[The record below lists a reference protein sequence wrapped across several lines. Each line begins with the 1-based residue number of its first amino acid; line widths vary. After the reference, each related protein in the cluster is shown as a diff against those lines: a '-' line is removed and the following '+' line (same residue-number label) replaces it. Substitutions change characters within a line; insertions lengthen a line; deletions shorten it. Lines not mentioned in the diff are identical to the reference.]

1 MNNSYLQDVIYNV
14 QNFCAQTTKL
24 RNNSAIFSDVV
35 TQKSVT
41 VHVDTNVE
49 LGKQLKINLTKMGTE
64 IAPKSNIGQLMTEST
79 L

>member
-1 MNNSYLQDVIYNV
+1 MNNSYLQDVIYN
-14 QNFCAQTTKL
+14 FCAQTPKL
-24 RNNSAIFSDVV
+24 RNNAAMFSDVV
-35 TQKSVT
+35 TQKNVT